1 MKLKALLP
9 PAPEAAPCFA
19 RTYDAKHL
27 EQHPTQKVTEL
38 MLFFRHVT
46 LGEDEAPLVATDGGG
61 IEKQYFR
68 YDFTL
73 AAKVKD
79 RRPQALYASG
89 DCASAEAIGCGVDC
103 DGGGIEIEPLA
114 GAGTARS
121 FCGSSA
127 SA

>member
-1 MKLKALLP
+1 M
-9 PAPEAAPCFA
+9 
-19 RTYDAKHL
+19 
-27 EQHPTQKVTEL
+27 
-38 MLFFRHVT
+38 
-46 LGEDEAPLVATDGGG
+46 VATDGGG